1 MRLMHN
7 VVPPAAIRHST
18 ARYAACTD
26 LQSGLI
32 LLIISG
38 ALMTLAVSVAS
49 AGEIRPAALARSIRV
64 FRPSLIPSR
73 NYET

>member
-26 LQSGLI
+26 LQSGLAEVF
-32 LLIISG
+32 SENE
-38 ALMTLAVSVAS
+38 LA
-49 AGEIRPAALARSIRV
+49 
-64 FRPSLIPSR
+64 
-73 NYET
+73 